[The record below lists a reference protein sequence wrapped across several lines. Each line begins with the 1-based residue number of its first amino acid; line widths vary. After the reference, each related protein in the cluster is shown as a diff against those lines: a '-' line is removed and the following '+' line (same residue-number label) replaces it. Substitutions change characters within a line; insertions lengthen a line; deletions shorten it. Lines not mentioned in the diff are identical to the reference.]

1 MTISISELTRQNSL
15 GNSDAFPLGVP
26 HSWSWYQ
33 GWNVGGQLTPPAGF
47 TAVEGWGQVYPEE
60 GASTAANANAD
71 VQIANSKTYVHIKQT
86 GQWVLVQDQGQLGMT
101 GGHFNANFAGN
112 AAYAM
117 PGTALTGGGV
127 SFDAPVDGYNDH
139 FWYKSRGTYAAG
151 TVDAVYVQMDMRVTD
166 PNAKLIGMVG
176 ADWWRD
182 PSAPFLPDH
191 STNPGIGGT
200 NWVELST
207 QWQTI
212 GYTSMSPAA
221 FQANPPPGVLGSSQ
235 TPPVV
240 PTDTLAPTAPQIT
253 AFTPDTGTVG
263 DKATDATSLTLAGTA
278 EAGSTVKVFEGTTV
292 VGTAKAGA
300 NGAWSV
306 TTAELASGTHSFTA
320 KATDA
325 AGNTSSASSLLSVK
339 VNAASQPPVVSPP
352 ADTSKNLLVNGSFET
367 ASLAAY
373 DTGRWGAFSS
383 LQGWTALSGSK
394 IELWNNLE
402 NVKASNGGNFGELDY
417 AGARDGFYQD
427 VKTVAGQRY
436 DLSFDSRSRPGFTSS
451 TTTVQVLW
459 NGTVIATVPPGDS
472 WKNYDFSVV
481 GTGGQDRL
489 TFRETADQGSDGLG
503 ALYDNVTLTAA
514 TSAPAASPPASL
526 PAAGTNLL
534 VNGSF
539 ESSSLAAYD
548 TGHWGAFGSVP
559 GWTAISGSAIELWNN
574 LNGVQATD
582 GKNYGELDYKGA
594 QDGFYQ
600 DVKTVTGQS
609 YDLSFDARSRP
620 GFTGST
626 CSMEVLWNGS
636 VVATVPPGNSW
647 QTYDFTVVGTGG
659 QDRLTFREVGSQ
671 GGDGLGA
678 LYDNVALTAKSTSA
692 TSAATLASADQS
704 ISLLKQYTATSITS
718 PGLASTSVTG
728 TSSNNTTDQTLA
740 LPQH

>member
-1 MTISISELTRQNSL
+1 MGISISDLIKQNTL
-15 GNSDAFPLGVP
+15 GNSEGFPLGVP
-26 HSWSWYQ
+26 HSWNWYQ
-33 GWNVGGQLTPPAGF
+33 GWNAGGSLTPPAGF

-60 GASTAANANAD
+60 GKSTSANAD

-86 GQWVLVQDQGQLGMT
+86 GQWVLVQDQNQLGLT
-101 GGHFNANFAGN
+101 GGHFGADFAGN
-112 AAYAM
+112 SAYAM
-117 PGTALTGGGV
+117 PGTALAGGGV
-127 SFDAPVDGYNDH
+127 SFDAPPDGYNDH

-151 TVDAVYVQMDMRVTD
+151 TVDGVYVQMDMRVTD
-166 PNAKLIGMVG
+166 PNAKMVGMVG

-182 PSAPFLPDH
+182 ASAPFLADH

-207 QWQTI
+207 QWKTI
-212 GYTSMSPAA
+212 GYTSLSPAA

-235 TPPVV
+235 TPPVL
-240 PTDTLAPTAPQIT
+240 PTDTLAPAAPQIT

-263 DKATDATSLTLAGTA
+263 DKSTDASSLTLTGTA

-292 VGTAKAGA
+292 VGTTKAGA
-300 NGAWSV
+300 NGAWSLL
-306 TTAELASGTHSFTA
+306 TAGLASGTHSFTA

-325 AGNTSSASSLLSVK
+325 AGNTSSASLQLSVK

-402 NVKASNGGNFGELDY
+402 NVRATDGGNFGELDY
-417 AGARDGFYQD
+417 ADARDGFYQD

-436 DLSFDSRSRPGFTSS
+436 DLSFDARSRPGFTSS
-451 TTTVQVLW
+451 TTTVEVLW
-459 NGTVIATVPPGDS
+459 NGSVIATVPPGDS
-472 WKNYDFSVV
+472 WKKYDFSVV
-481 GTGGQDRL
+481 GTGGEDRL
-489 TFRETADQGSDGLG
+489 TFREAANQSSDGLG
-503 ALYDNVTLTAA
+503 ALYDNVTLTAT
-514 TSAPAASPPASL
+514 TSAPATTEPAT
-526 PAAGTNLL
+526 GTNLL

-548 TGHWGAFGSVP
+548 TGHWGAFSSVP

-600 DVKTVTGQS
+600 DVKTITGQS
-609 YDLSFDARSRP
+609 YGLSFDARARP
-620 GFTGST
+620 GFTAST

-659 QDRLTFREVGSQ
+659 QDRLTFREVAGQGS
-671 GGDGLGA
+671 DGLGA
-678 LYDNVALTAKSTSA
+678 LYDNVALTARSPSA
-692 TSAATLASADQS
+692 PSAAALASADQS
-704 ISLLKQYTATSITS
+704 ISLLKQYAATSMTSSSVATTSIT
-718 PGLASTSVTG
+718 G
-728 TSSNNTTDQTLA
+728 TASNNIADQTLA